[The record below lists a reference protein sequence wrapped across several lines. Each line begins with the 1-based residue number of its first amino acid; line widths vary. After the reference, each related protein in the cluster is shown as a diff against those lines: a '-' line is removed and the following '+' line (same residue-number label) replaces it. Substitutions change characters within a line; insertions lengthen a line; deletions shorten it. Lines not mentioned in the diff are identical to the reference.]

1 LRYGCKPDANRVACP
16 FARYSP
22 TSAYRVVPDTRRVL
36 RRVHNVPA
44 QRLQCTIRT
53 TYCAQIPP
61 GEYSPL
67 CARDRSATVKTFEC
81 LLSRHSTPRYQ
92 AVRIPRDTV
101 SCRTRYPTRHGVLI
115 QMDPPS
121 QCDGRSRG
129 WVLPCPLHP
138 SPPPRHHFRAWPP
151 AAVATCCGR
160 CANVELR
167 QVASSRVESRRVAL
181 RCVSIALRCV
191 A

>member
-1 LRYGCKPDANRVACP
+1 MYPRNAYSAPYVLHIAPKSRLASTRHS
-16 FARYSP
+16 ARA
-22 TSAYRVVPDTRRVL
+22 TV
-36 RRVHNVPA
+36 
-44 QRLQCTIRT
+44 QQ
-53 TYCAQIPP
+53 
-61 GEYSPL
+61 
-67 CARDRSATVKTFEC
+67 TVKTFEC
-81 LLSRHSTPRYQ
+81 LLSRHSTPRY
-92 AVRIPRDTV
+92 ATGPSGDSVSIPRDTV
-101 SCRTRYPTRHGVLI
+101 SRRTRYPARHGVLI

-121 QCDGRSRG
+121 QCDGRPRG

-138 SPPPRHHFRAWPP
+138 SPPRHHFRARPP
-151 AAVATCCGR
+151 PHTVAVATCCGR